1 MYLDKGRAVSLTGDV
16 CSPGISWQC
25 WTLYFIWGPKRC
37 QCKWGKPSLGWK
49 AIINLSQRAKTS
61 TEATTWYVLK
71 NKEIPLAGSATPKI
85 PERPQKSNKV
95 GWWQNYKQLKN
106 TEGGRWVLV
115 RIYNQEMSPYRRF
128 MTKCKSLVTL
138 KDWTTW
144 LDFSRKHLKEPTQF

>member
-1 MYLDKGRAVSLTGDV
+1 MYLDKWRAVSLPGDV

-106 TEGGRWVLV
+106 ALREAGESLSGSTIKRCLHTDGLWQTANHWLHWRTGR
-115 RIYNQEMSPYRRF
+115 P
-128 MTKCKSLVTL
+128 
-138 KDWTTW
+138 D
-144 LDFSRKHLKEPTQF
+144 

>member
-1 MYLDKGRAVSLTGDV
+1 MYLDKGRVVSLPGDD

-71 NKEIPLAGSATPKI
+71 NKEIPCCCWGNFLSSATPKI

-106 TEGGRWVLV
+106 TLREAGESLSGSTIKRCLHTDGLWQSANHWLHWRTGR
-115 RIYNQEMSPYRRF
+115 P
-128 MTKCKSLVTL
+128 
-138 KDWTTW
+138 D
-144 LDFSRKHLKEPTQF
+144 